1 MKKFLLLVLFLM
13 HILYA
18 YSNGPLEPIILLQS
32 NDEDTI
38 GDVGGHRSP
47 VRPEDCPIQLFI
59 DKDLLILQF
68 VGIGEL
74 DIVSY
79 VIKSSDEEVVL
90 SGELNNIEHTV
101 DISSL
106 CAATYFIEVLYN
118 GISYIGELTIV

>member
-1 MKKFLLLVLFLM
+1 MSISSFL
-13 HILYA
+13 
-18 YSNGPLEPIILLQS
+18 
-32 NDEDTI
+32 D
-38 GDVGGHRSP
+38 R
-47 VRPEDCPIQLFI
+47 
-59 DKDLLILQF
+59 DLLILQF

-106 CAATYFIEVLYN
+106 CPGTYYIEVLYN
-118 GISYIGELTIV
+118 GILYIGELTLV